1 MERVESAAAMSQ
13 RDLATAGENVTAWK
27 VSQATLVS
35 LQVDSWSAV
44 GFQLQEVPTLCQLL
58 AIEGKINAYIHC
70 FVGVQ
75 SITTVYDLEVAI
87 CKNEGIERFEELG
100 MGPLSCYPLVQ
111 HYFFVGSDSV
121 DIFKISAED
130 VIASLHSFL
139 MQCKRKTVSAEELL
153 DFLAEQKSLP
163 HKQKL
168 GVRIQN
174 LGLHVAYIRRG
185 EQSEKTILNKSLKGF
200 KHKMKERSF
209 RKGQTKGQTKKK
221 KRKRRENHDNTMN
234 KFMRKEEMIDVKR
247 QSDSIKE
254 MIDFKR
260 QSDSIIIVDGYI
272 EDFLTTW
279 KEACRENSAAEV
291 LDMMINF
298 YMTSSTERKKRQIQ
312 MIFSTLP
319 GSGLLNVAVTLCLF
333 IDLLGFMANLY
344 LAKHLVFGRKS
355 SGNLVHIFQLI
366 PHPQYDQ
373 VLQPYLHASYLNLRP
388 HDTLSSSWLIYTE
401 LESVLLAPQ
410 DGPVLFE
417 IFYLLPKMDQLQ
429 SCYALKSC
437 CNFGVVK
444 MDQLQSC
451 YALKS
456 CSTSTQF

>member
-1 MERVESAAAMSQ
+1 MGKLT
-13 RDLATAGENVTAWK
+13 DPI
-27 VSQATLVS
+27 TLYQIISDCYVIREKKK
-35 LQVDSWSAV
+35 LTD
-44 GFQLQEVPTLCQLL
+44 
-58 AIEGKINAYIHC
+58 INAYIHC

-279 KEACRENSAAEV
+279 KEACRE
-291 LDMMINF
+291 
-298 YMTSSTERKKRQIQ
+298 
-312 MIFSTLP
+312 IF
-319 GSGLLNVAVTLCLF
+319 F
-333 IDLLGFMANLY
+333 
-344 LAKHLVFGRKS
+344 K
-355 SGNLVHIFQLI
+355 IF
-366 PHPQYDQ
+366 
-373 VLQPYLHASYLNLRP
+373 
-388 HDTLSSSWLIYTE
+388 
-401 LESVLLAPQ
+401 
-410 DGPVLFE
+410 
-417 IFYLLPKMDQLQ
+417 
-429 SCYALKSC
+429 
-437 CNFGVVK
+437 
-444 MDQLQSC
+444 
-451 YALKS
+451 
-456 CSTSTQF
+456 